1 MYKFLTK
8 NGQTMALLLG
18 VFCILVF
25 LIPVFTGIG
34 GAGYDLGTDLNALP
48 DEAKDKINFFN
59 PGLGLARFLV
69 YAGFGLALIFGI
81 VNFAKFPRASLK
93 AAGGLV
99 AIVVLFFILYSTS
112 QMESTGKLAM
122 LHDKFDVSEGVSKFI
137 SGGLK
142 TTVFLAVGAFVIMI
156 LAEIRNFF
164 K

>member
-18 VFCILVF
+18 VLCILVF
-25 LIPVFTGIG
+25 LIPALSGIG
-34 GAGYDLGTDLNALP
+34 SSGYDLGTDLNALP
-48 DEAKDKINFFN
+48 DEAKDKITFFN
-59 PGLGLARFLV
+59 PGLWLAKALV
-69 YAGFGLALIFGI
+69 YAGFGIALIFGLI
-81 VNFAKFPRASLK
+81 NFAKFPKSSLR

-99 AIVVLFFILYSTS
+99 AILVLFFILYSTS
-112 QMESTGKLAM
+112 SMESTGKLGM

-142 TTVFLAVGAFVIMI
+142 TTVILATGAFVIMI